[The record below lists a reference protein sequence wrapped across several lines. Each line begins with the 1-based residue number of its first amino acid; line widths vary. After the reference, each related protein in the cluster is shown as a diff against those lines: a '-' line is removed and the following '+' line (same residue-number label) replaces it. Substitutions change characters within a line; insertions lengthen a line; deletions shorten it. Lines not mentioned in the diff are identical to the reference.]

1 MYAAIFRTQRQ
12 TYKIC
17 NINKDNIYVA
27 FWKSIAIIKK
37 WTPLPNLVY
46 SDILQQIY
54 VFACLTKLKS
64 SHVTGL
70 FFFAL
75 CYFGSCFFIDYLL
88 LLDSQWV
95 SARVVSCTSSA
106 FRVTVYLGKLR
117 AGKIF
122 IMVSI
127 EFWFNMHRKE
137 AYSFVFRGRFIL
149 LIDY

>member
-1 MYAAIFRTQRQ
+1 MIWVI
-12 TYKIC
+12 KC
-17 NINKDNIYVA
+17 EIN

-37 WTPLPNLVY
+37 WTPLPTLVY

-75 CYFGSCFFIDYLL
+75 SYFGSCFFIDYLL

-122 IMVSI
+122 IMVLI
-127 EFWFNMHRKE
+127 EFWSNMHRKE
-137 AYSFVFRGRFIL
+137 AYPFVL
-149 LIDY
+149 LINKGK

>member
-1 MYAAIFRTQRQ
+1 MYAAIFRTKS
-12 TYKIC
+12 TNLHSLLTLMIWVIKC
-17 NINKDNIYVA
+17 EIN
-27 FWKSIAIIKK
+27 FWKSRAIIKK

-70 FFFAL
+70 FYFAL

-122 IMVSI
+122 VMVSI

-137 AYSFVFRGRFIL
+137 AYPFVWFIF